1 MGDFVIRGNV
11 MRVGVIGC
19 GTVSEPYLRNMTAS
33 PALEVVACSDLAMER
48 AEARAAQFG
57 VPGVCT
63 QAELLAD
70 PEIELVVNLTVPRA
84 HFEVTLAALQAGKHV
99 WTEKPLA
106 MDRTEAATLLRVASE
121 RGLQV
126 GCAPD
131 TVLGAGLQT
140 SRKLIDDGVIG
151 RPLAGA
157 AFFMSP
163 GPESWHP
170 DPVFLYQPGA
180 GPLFDVGVYYVSALV
195 NLLGPVASVTA
206 LGRVLY
212 PERVIGSGP
221 KAGESFLV
229 GTDTYVASI
238 MRFENE
244 ALVNLVATF
253 GVWGAGLPRVQVYGA
268 DGVLDVPDPNTF
280 GGPVRVNRHTDE
292 GGWRDVPLAYDH
304 TDECRNCR
312 GLGVAELAEA
322 VREGRPPRASGAIAY
337 HVLDVMQSMVE
348 SASLGRHVEV
358 ESTCERPA
366 PLPMGTAAAPGGD

>member
-1 MGDFVIRGNV
+1 

-33 PALEVVACSDLAMER
+33 AALEVVACSDLAMDR

-57 VPGVCT
+57 IPGVCT

-70 PEIELVVNLTVPRA
+70 QSVELVVNLTVPRA
-84 HFEVTLAALQAGKHV
+84 HYEVSMAALDAGKHV

-106 MDRTEAATLLRVASE
+106 MDRSEAAALLRAASA
-121 RGLQV
+121 RGLQI

-131 TVLGAGLQT
+131 TVLGAGIQT
-140 SRKLIDDGVIG
+140 SRKLLDEGVIG
-151 RPLAGA
+151 RPLAGT

-195 NLLGPVASVTA
+195 NMLGPVASVA
-206 LGRVLY
+206 AFGRVLY

-221 KAGESFLV
+221 RAGESFAV
-229 GTDTYVASI
+229 GTDTYVASVL
-238 MRFENE
+238 RFENE

-253 GVWGAGLPRVQVYGA
+253 GVWGADVPRLEIFGGG
-268 DGVLDVPDPNTF
+268 GVLDVPDPNTF
-280 GGPVRVNRHTDE
+280 GGPVRVNVHGEE
-292 GGWRDVPLAYDH
+292 GGFRDVPLAYEH
-304 TDECRNCR
+304 TAHCQNCR
-312 GLGVAELAEA
+312 GLGVEDLAEA
-322 VREGRPPRASGAIAY
+322 VRGGRSPRASGTIAY
-337 HVLDVMQSMVE
+337 HVLDVMQSIVE
-348 SASLGRHVEV
+348 SARLERHVEV
-358 ESTCERPA
+358 SSTCERPE
-366 PLPMGTAAAPGGD
+366 PMLLGTALAEGELR

>member
-1 MGDFVIRGNV
+1 

-33 PALEVVACSDLAMER
+33 PALEVVACSDLVMER

-57 VPGVCT
+57 IPGVCT
-63 QAELLAD
+63 RTELLAD
-70 PEIELVVNLTVPRA
+70 TAIDVVVNLTVPNA
-84 HFEVTLAALQAGKHV
+84 HYEVTLAALEAGKHV

-106 MDRTEAATLLRVASE
+106 MDRAEAATLLRVASR

-140 SRKLIDDGVIG
+140 SRKLLDEGAIGQPLGGV
-151 RPLAGA
+151 

-180 GPLFDVGVYYVSALV
+180 GPLYDVGVYYISALV

-206 LGRVLY
+206 YGRVLY

-221 KAGESFLV
+221 RAGETFSV
-229 GTDTYVASI
+229 GTDTYVSAVL
-238 MRFENE
+238 RFENQ
-244 ALVNLVATF
+244 ALATLITTF
-253 GVWGAGLPRVQVYGA
+253 GVWGAELPRVQVYGSG
-268 DGVLDVPDPNTF
+268 GVLEVPDPNTF
-280 GGPVRVNRHTDE
+280 GGPVRLGRHGEE
-292 GGWRDVPLAYDH
+292 GGLQDVPLAFDH
-304 TDECRNCR
+304 TAGCRNCR
-312 GLGVAELAEA
+312 GLGVADLAEA
-322 VREGRPPRASGAIAY
+322 VREGTEPRASGAIAH
-337 HVLDVMQSMVE
+337 HVLDVMQSIAE
-348 SASLGRHVEV
+348 STHQARHIEV

-366 PLPMGTAAAPGGD
+366 PMPLGTALAEGELR

>member
-1 MGDFVIRGNV
+1 

-48 AEARAAQFG
+48 AQARAAQFG
-57 VPGVCT
+57 IPGVCT

-70 PEIELVVNLTVPRA
+70 PEIDLVVNLTVPRA
-84 HFEVTLAALQAGKHV
+84 HFEVTMAALLAGKHV

-106 MDRTEAATLLRVASE
+106 MDRTEAATLLRVAAE
-121 RGLQV
+121 RGLRI
-126 GCAPD
+126 GSAPD

-140 SRKLIDDGVIG
+140 CRKLVDEGAVG
-151 RPLAGA
+151 QPLGGA

-195 NLLGPVASVTA
+195 NLLGPVASVSA
-206 LGRVLY
+206 FGRVLY
-212 PERVIGSGP
+212 PDRVIGSGP
-221 KAGESFLV
+221 RAGESFLV
-229 GTDTYVASI
+229 GTDTYVTAI

-244 ALVNLVATF
+244 SLVNLVATF
-253 GVWGAGLPRVQVYGA
+253 GIWGADLPRVQVYGG
-268 DGVLDVPDPNTF
+268 DGVLEVPDPNTF
-280 GGPVRVNRHTDE
+280 GGPVRVNRHGDE
-292 GGWRDVPLAYDH
+292 AGWRDVPLAYDH
-304 TDECRNCR
+304 TAHCRNCR
-312 GLGVAELAEA
+312 GIGVAELADA
-322 VREGRPPRASGAIAY
+322 VREGRAPRASGAIAY
-337 HVLDVMQSMVE
+337 HVLDVMQSIAE
-348 SASLGRHVEV
+348 SASQGRHVEV

-366 PLPMGTAAAPGGD
+366 PMPLGTAATPGGD

>member
-1 MGDFVIRGNV
+1 

-57 VPGVCT
+57 IPGVCT

-70 PEIELVVNLTVPRA
+70 PEIELIVNLTVPRA
-84 HFEVTLAALQAGKHV
+84 HFEVTMAALQAGKHV

-121 RGLQV
+121 RGRQV

-140 SRKLIDDGVIG
+140 SRRLVDDGVIG
-151 RPLAGA
+151 QPLAGA

-206 LGRVLY
+206 LGRVLH

-221 KAGESFLV
+221 RAGESFLV

-268 DGVLDVPDPNTF
+268 GGVLDVPDPNTF
-280 GGPVRVNRHTDE
+280 GGPVRVNRHDDE

-304 TDECRNCR
+304 TDHCRNCR
-312 GLGVAELAEA
+312 GLGVVELAEA
-322 VREGRPPRASGAIAY
+322 LREGRAPRASGAIAY

-348 SASLGRHVEV
+348 SASQGRHVEV

-366 PLPMGTAAAPGGD
+366 PMPLGTAAAPGGD

>member
-1 MGDFVIRGNV
+1 

-48 AEARAAQFG
+48 AETRAAEFG
-57 VPGVCT
+57 IPGVCT

-70 PEIELVVNLTVPRA
+70 GTIDVVVNLTVPQA
-84 HFEVTLAALQAGKHV
+84 HFEINLAALQAGKHV

-106 MDRTEAATLLRVASE
+106 MDRTQAATLLRVAAE

-140 SRKLIDDGVIG
+140 SRKLLDEGVIG
-151 RPLAGA
+151 QPFAGA
-157 AFFMSP
+157 AFFMSS

-206 LGRVLY
+206 YGRVLY
-212 PERVIGSGP
+212 PKRVIASGP
-221 KAGESFLV
+221 RAGESFPV
-229 GTDTYVASI
+229 GTDTYVTSI
-238 MRFENE
+238 LRFENE

-253 GVWGAGLPRVQVYGA
+253 GVWGADLPRIQVFGA
-268 DGVLDVPDPNTF
+268 GGVLDVPDPNTF
-280 GGPVRVNRHTDE
+280 GGPVRVNRHDDE

-304 TDECRNCR
+304 TDNGRNCR

-322 VREGRPPRASGAIAY
+322 VRDGRAPRASGAIGR
-337 HVLDVMQSMVE
+337 HVLDVMQSIAE
-348 SASLGRHVEV
+348 SASLARHVEV

-366 PLPMGTAAAPGGD
+366 PMPLGSALV

>member
-1 MGDFVIRGNV
+1 

-33 PALEVVACSDLAMER
+33 AALQVVACSDLAMER

-57 VPGVCT
+57 IPGVCT

-70 PEIELVVNLTVPRA
+70 GTIDVVVDLTVPRA
-84 HFEVTLAALQAGKHV
+84 HFEINLAALEAGKHV
-99 WTEKPLA
+99 WSEKPLA
-106 MDRTEAATLLRVASE
+106 MDRAEAARLLLVAAE
-121 RGLQV
+121 RRLHL

-140 SRKLIDDGVIG
+140 SRKLLDDGAIG
-151 RPLAGA
+151 RPLGGA

-170 DPVFLYQPGA
+170 DPIFLYQPGA

-206 LGRVLY
+206 YGRVLY

-221 KAGESFLV
+221 HAGESFSV
-229 GTDTYVASI
+229 GTDTYVTSI
-238 MRFENE
+238 LRFENE

-253 GVWGAGLPRVQVYGA
+253 GVWGADVPKLQVFGGG
-268 DGVLDVPDPNTF
+268 GVVEVPDPNTF
-280 GGPVRVNRHTDE
+280 GGPVRMNRHADE
-292 GGWRDVPLAYDH
+292 DGWRDVPLAFDH
-304 TDECRNCR
+304 TDHCRNCR
-312 GLGVAELAEA
+312 GLGVIDLAEA
-322 VREGRPPRASGAIAY
+322 VREGRPPRASGAIAA
-337 HVLDVMQSMVE
+337 HVLDVMQSIAE
-348 SASLGRHVEV
+348 SASQRRHVEV
-358 ESTCERPA
+358 ASTCERPA
-366 PLPMGTAAAPGGD
+366 PMPLGTALAEGELR